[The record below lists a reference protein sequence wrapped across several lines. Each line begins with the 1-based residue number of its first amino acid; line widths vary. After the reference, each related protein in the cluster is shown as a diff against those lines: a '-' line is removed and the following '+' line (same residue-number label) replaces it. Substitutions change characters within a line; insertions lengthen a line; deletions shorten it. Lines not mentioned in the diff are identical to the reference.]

1 MGAHITPSPEVYPPR
16 IRGLEKNDSKPQK
29 AGYSREGLT
38 STKSF
43 ATAGALNS
51 IACAGKS
58 HVKCT
63 HFFSR
68 DADHQCVM
76 YNSNDLHA
84 PQNSSL
90 NNKALKN
97 VGRKWYA
104 WFVIKNKS
112 LCRKRILVSF
122 AEATQPF
129 RPRPKILRFLLG
141 LRRSSSCGRDCA
153 DGAVGT
159 GTQESGLE

>member
-1 MGAHITPSPEVYPPR
+1 MEVLRVDGSPALDPGSVF
-16 IRGLEKNDSKPQK
+16 LNT
-29 AGYSREGLT
+29 T

-153 DGAVGT
+153 DGL
-159 GTQESGLE
+159 LEVVCMATAFISRDPGRNK